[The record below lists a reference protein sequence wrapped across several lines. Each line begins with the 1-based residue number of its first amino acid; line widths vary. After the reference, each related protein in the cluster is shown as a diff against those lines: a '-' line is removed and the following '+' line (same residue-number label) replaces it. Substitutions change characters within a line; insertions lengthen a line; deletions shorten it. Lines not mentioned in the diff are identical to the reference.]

1 MVNLPLSKRVE
12 LKIIRLISEGHL
24 KVGDRL
30 PPERELAEA
39 MNVSRHT
46 LRQAIK
52 ALENSGIL
60 SSKPGSG
67 TFITENRIDD
77 GNGQPEQA
85 MFAEMPKM
93 TDIFQFRWAL
103 EPAIAATCVSNANMA
118 DLRLIKKNL
127 DLQGRV
133 IEQGDMEAWA
143 QADLD
148 YHLLLA
154 RASGNSLFASVM
166 ENLSHCI
173 AICVDHSHL
182 NPARVNLY
190 YQGHLSV
197 YEAVLDRNPAQA
209 AFHMQEHL
217 RLLPW
222 QENLRVSSVADFC
235 PAG

>member
-1 MVNLPLSKRVE
+1 MVNPPLSKRVE

-24 KVGDRL
+24 KIGDRL

-52 ALENSGIL
+52 ALENNGLL
-60 SSKPGSG
+60 SCKPGSG
-67 TFITENRIDD
+67 TFITENRIEE
-77 GNGQPEQA
+77 GTVQPA
-85 MFAEMPKM
+85 PTIFAEIPKM

-103 EPAIAATCVSNANMA
+103 EPAIAATCVSNANLA
-118 DLRLIKKNL
+118 DLKHVKKNL
-127 DLQGRV
+127 DLQAKAMEG
-133 IEQGDMEAWA
+133 GDTETWA

-154 RASGNSLFASVM
+154 RASGNSLFSSVM
-166 ENLSHCI
+166 ENLSHCV
-173 AICVDHSHL
+173 AVCVDHSHL
-182 NPARVNLY
+182 NPARMKLY

-197 YEAVLDRNPAQA
+197 YEAILDRNAVQA

-222 QENLRVSSVADFC
+222 QENLRVSTVVHANL
-235 PAG
+235 